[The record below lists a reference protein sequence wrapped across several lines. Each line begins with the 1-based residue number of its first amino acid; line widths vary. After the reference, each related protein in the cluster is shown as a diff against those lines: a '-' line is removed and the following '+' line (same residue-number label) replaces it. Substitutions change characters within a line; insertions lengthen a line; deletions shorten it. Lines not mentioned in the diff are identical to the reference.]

1 MDKIRLSADGTPR
14 LVGSRDQETGQTY
27 FPYRPLAA
35 DGSLRPCEEVLLSG
49 KGALYSWTRFA
60 KRFYGQ
66 IDLPEGVRVQCE
78 IDDGPHEI
86 GGIYRLEV
94 IADGDDAKW
103 RFRHD

>member
-1 MDKIRLSADGTPR
+1 MDKVRLSPEGTPQ

-27 FPYRPLAA
+27 FPFRPLAA

-49 KGALYSWTRFA
+49 KGTLYSWTFFA

-78 IDDGPHEI
+78 IDEGPHEI
-86 GGIYRLEV
+86 GGIYHLEV
-94 IADGDDAKW
+94 TEHGNDTKW